1 MNLLTFVVYCKKVER
16 QSDIQLRVE
25 IACDA
30 CYVIGNNK
38 KITFLNVNE
47 D

>member
-16 QSDIQLRVE
+16 QSDIQSRVK
-25 IACDA
+25 IARDA
-30 CYVIGNNK
+30 CYVIGKK
-38 KITFLNVNE
+38 KIPFLNVNE